1 MTGGG
6 AERSREVRDPQG
18 GAPGRFRGQE
28 IAQARDDREP
38 EPGVAPP
45 DASDGL
51 GDAGH
56 LGIPQRLRDCVDRG
70 LVEDLTIATHHS
82 RQPLSGK
89 MSVVVEPTS
98 IRMQLGKLR
107 ATRRAG
113 AAQLGAAIAGGWRR
127 ASSAVSQRPS
137 AAYTRTRPSEN
148 ARVTAST
155 TNATPSRLVRKIC
168 DSSAVMVTA

>member
-38 EPGVAPP
+38 EPGVAPT

-56 LGIPQRLRDCVDRG
+56 RSEEHTSELQSLTNLVCRL
-70 LVEDLTIATHHS
+70 LLEKKKKTKTTMTTTTYIKT
-82 RQPLSGK
+82 RQS
-89 MSVVVEPTS
+89 
-98 IRMQLGKLR
+98 
-107 ATRRAG
+107 
-113 AAQLGAAIAGGWRR
+113 
-127 ASSAVSQRPS
+127 
-137 AAYTRTRPSEN
+137 N
-148 ARVTAST
+148 
-155 TNATPSRLVRKIC
+155 
-168 DSSAVMVTA
+168 